1 MAISKEVL
9 DELLKDYKGPDDI
22 TGPDGLIKQLT
33 KALVE
38 RAMQAEMTEH
48 LGYES
53 GDKGEKKADNRRN
66 GKSKK
71 TLRSDQGPLEI
82 EVPRDREG
90 SFEPEIVPKHQREFK
105 GFDDKILSMY
115 ARGMT
120 TREIAG
126 HLKDIYGID
135 VSPEL
140 ISRVTDSV
148 QAMLEEWRTRELEPM
163 YPVVFLDALSV
174 KIRDDGHVVKKSIYL
189 ALAIT
194 LEGRKELLG
203 MWIDQHEG
211 AKFWLGVL
219 SELKNRGVKDILIA
233 AVDGLSGFPDAIKT
247 IYPQTQVQL
256 CIVHMIRNSVRFV
269 SFKDRKAVTAALRPI
284 YTAAN
289 EEQALAALDAFAGE
303 WDARYPMISRS
314 WKTRWTEVAP
324 FLSYPEEIRKVI
336 YTTNAIESVNYSLR
350 KVTNNRL
357 SFPNSDAVMKLVF
370 MALQNI
376 AKKWTMP
383 IREWNRALGQLAILF
398 GDRVPA

>member
-1 MAISKEVL
+1 
-9 DELLKDYKGPDDI
+9 
-22 TGPDGLIKQLT
+22 
-33 KALVE
+33 
-38 RAMQAEMTEH
+38 
-48 LGYES
+48 
-53 GDKGEKKADNRRN
+53 
-66 GKSKK
+66 
-71 TLRSDQGPLEI
+71 
-82 EVPRDREG
+82 
-90 SFEPEIVPKHQREFK
+90 
-105 GFDDKILSMY
+105 
-115 ARGMT
+115 
-120 TREIAG
+120 
-126 HLKDIYGID
+126 
-135 VSPEL
+135 
-140 ISRVTDSV
+140 
-148 QAMLEEWRTRELEPM
+148 M

-174 KIRDDGHVVKKSIYL
+174 RIRDDGHVAKKSIYQ

-194 LEGRKELLG
+194 LEGRKELVG

-233 AVDGLSGFPDAIKT
+233 AVDGLTGFPDAIRT

-256 CIVHMIRNSVRFV
+256 CIVHMIRNSLKFV
-269 SFKDRKAVTAALRPI
+269 SFKDRAAVTAALKPI

-289 EEQALAALDAFAGE
+289 EEQALAALDAFSRT

-336 YTTNAIESVNYSLR
+336 YTTNAIESVSYSLR

-383 IREWNRALGQLAILF
+383 IKEWNRAHNQLVILF

>member
-1 MAISKEVL
+1 M
-9 DELLKDYKGPDDI
+9 
-22 TGPDGLIKQLT
+22 
-33 KALVE
+33 
-38 RAMQAEMTEH
+38 
-48 LGYES
+48 
-53 GDKGEKKADNRRN
+53 
-66 GKSKK
+66 
-71 TLRSDQGPLEI
+71 
-82 EVPRDREG
+82 PRDRDG
-90 SFEPEIVPKHQREFK
+90 AFETEIVPKRQREFK

-120 TREIAG
+120 TREIAE
-126 HLKDIYGID
+126 HLKEIYGIE

-148 QAMLEEWRTRELEPM
+148 QTMLEEWCTRELEAM

-174 KIRDDGHVVKKSIYL
+174 RIRDDGHVAKKSIYL

-194 LEGRKELLG
+194 LEGRKELVG

-233 AVDGLSGFPDAIKT
+233 AVDGLTGFPDAIRT

-256 CIVHMIRNSVRFV
+256 CIVHMIRNSLKFV
-269 SFKDRKAVTAALRPI
+269 SFKDRAAVTAALKPI

-289 EEQALAALDAFAGE
+289 EEQALAALDAFSRT

-336 YTTNAIESVNYSLR
+336 YTTNAIESVSYSLR

-383 IREWNRALGQLAILF
+383 IKEWNRAHNQLVILF

>member
-53 GDKGEKKADNRRN
+53 GDKAEKKADNRRN

-256 CIVHMIRNSVRFV
+256 CIVHMIRNSVKFV

-289 EEQALAALDAFAGE
+289 EEQALAALNTFAGE